1 MMRVSLKPLFNL
13 HKLNELIHTVNT
25 LLGLFVTFT
34 KYFRILSSRIQYW
47 TLGSVTGEE
56 F

>member
-13 HKLNELIHTVNT
+13 HKLNELIHTVNA
-25 LLGLFVTFT
+25 LIGLFVTFK
-34 KYFRILSSRIQYW
+34 KYFRLPSSRIQYW
-47 TLGSVTGEE
+47 TLGSVTGVE